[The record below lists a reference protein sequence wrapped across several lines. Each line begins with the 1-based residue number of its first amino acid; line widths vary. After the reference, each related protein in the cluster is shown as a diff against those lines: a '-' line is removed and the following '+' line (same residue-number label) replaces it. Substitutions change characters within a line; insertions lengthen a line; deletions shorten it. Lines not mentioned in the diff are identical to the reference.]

1 MTQMVIFISPH
12 LDDVALSCGGFV
24 HQCVQAG
31 RKTVIVSVCSADAP
45 PRAQLSPTALR
56 IHDTEWRLGDQP
68 YIARRAEDTR
78 ACSLLGAQAVHLN
91 LLDAIYRYDANGTPY
106 YLENFMG
113 GKVTP
118 ADFATQGQQLQ
129 ASLHALLTDLTQ
141 SQDKHALIGIVPLA
155 LGGHIDHVITR
166 HSAEAVFAEWDIPLS
181 YYEDFPYAEK
191 DDVLSRAEMRGKT
204 THTVVLSEADISA
217 RINAILCYTSQ
228 LEVVFHVEQ
237 HPDVPEAVAQRVRRY
252 VTRANG
258 ERYWL
263 IDNPYQ
269 RLVRVSKVNQKIL
282 GTTQSR
288 S

>member
-1 MTQMVIFISPH
+1 MKMVIFISPH
-12 LDDVALSCGGFV
+12 LDDVTLSCGGFV

-78 ACSLLGAQAVHLN
+78 ACNLLGAQAVHLN
-91 LLDAIYRYDANGTPY
+91 LPDAIYRYDADGNPY

-113 GKVTP
+113 GQVIP

-129 ASLHALLTDLTQ
+129 ASLHALLTDLTHN
-141 SQDKHALIGIVPLA
+141 QDKHALIGIVPLA

-166 HSAEAVFAEWDIPLS
+166 HSAEAVFAEWGIPLS

-204 THTVVLSEADISA
+204 AHTVALSEADISA
-217 RINAILCYTSQ
+217 RIKAIWCYTSQ

-237 HPDVPEAVAQRVRRY
+237 HPNVPEAVAQRVRRY
-252 VTRANG
+252 VTLANG

-263 IDNPYQ
+263 IGNPFQ
-269 RLVRVSKVNQKIL
+269 HLGHVSQVNQKIF
-282 GTTQSR
+282 GTTQNR
-288 S
+288 P

>member
-1 MTQMVIFISPH
+1 MKMVIFISPH
-12 LDDVALSCGGFV
+12 LDDVTLSCGGFV

-78 ACSLLGAQAVHLN
+78 ACNLLGAQAVHLN
-91 LLDAIYRYDANGTPY
+91 LLDAIYRYGADGKPY
-106 YLENFMG
+106 YLEDFMG
-113 GKVTP
+113 GRVMP

-129 ASLHALLTDLTQ
+129 ASLHALLTDLTHN
-141 SQDKHALIGIVPLA
+141 QDKHALIGIVPLA

-166 HSAEAVFAEWDIPLS
+166 HSAEAVFAEWGIPLS

-204 THTVVLSEADISA
+204 AHTVALSEADISA
-217 RINAILCYTSQ
+217 RIKAIWCYTSQ

-237 HPDVPEAVAQRVRRY
+237 HPNVPEAVAQRVRRY
-252 VTRANG
+252 VTLANG

-263 IDNPYQ
+263 IGNPFQ
-269 RLVRVSKVNQKIL
+269 RLGHVSQVNQKIF
-282 GTTQSR
+282 GTTQNR
-288 S
+288 P